1 MKDAEI
7 PDRPAVLVAGAG
19 PAGAVAAAVLARAGR
34 QVLVIDRAA
43 FPRDKSCGD
52 AVSLRALE
60 TLEAAG
66 IPAGCFGGFQTVPGM
81 WLNGPYGGSSVM
93 ERLTPDG
100 RHIKSA
106 FVVPRTEFDT
116 ILLEHAVR
124 SGASFRSG
132 AAILKA
138 RWDGD
143 KPELELD
150 DRGRRRTVKPEILI
164 GADGA
169 LSAVR
174 RHLFGKPAHESVA
187 IRGYFT
193 GVKSPPASLG
203 LFFPKELIPGYG
215 WIFPAGGSRVNVGVG
230 YFPPERPGR
239 MTIQQAYRWFCGS
252 YEPARLILNGAK
264 PEGRLLGHPIPL
276 AGKGTLLGR
285 GRVLLVG
292 DAASLA
298 SPTTGEGIYQAV
310 ESGRRAAEALLSSP
324 EDPLPAYEQGL
335 GDQPLDGVPMGR
347 MVWKAASA
355 LPLLLEGAVRTLG
368 LGAGVRRAVYRL
380 VIRT

>member
-1 MKDAEI
+1 MSEAEI
-7 PDRPAVLVAGAG
+7 PDRPGVLVAGAG
-19 PAGAVAAAVLARAGR
+19 PAGAIAAAVLARAGR
-34 QVLVIDRAA
+34 EVFVTDRAA

-60 TLEAAG
+60 TLAAAG
-66 IPAGCFGGFQTVPGM
+66 IPESRFGGFQSVPGM
-81 WLNGPYGGSSVM
+81 WLTGPYGGTSVM

-100 RHIKSA
+100 QHIRSA
-106 FVVPRTEFDT
+106 YVVPRTEFDT
-116 ILLEHAVR
+116 LLLDHAVR

-132 AAILKA
+132 VTVMKV
-138 RWDGD
+138 RWDGSAA
-143 KPELELD
+143 ELELD
-150 DRGRRRTVKPEILI
+150 DRGRPRTVKPETLI

-169 LSAVR
+169 LSVVR
-174 RHLFGKPAHESVA
+174 RYLFGKPAHESVA
-187 IRGYFT
+187 IRGYFN

-230 YFPPERPGR
+230 YFPPERPDR
-239 MTIQQAYRWFCGS
+239 ITLQLAYRWFSES
-252 YEPARLILNGAK
+252 YEPARRLLDGGV
-264 PEGRLLGHPIPL
+264 PVGRLLGHPIPL
-276 AGKGTLLGR
+276 AGEGTLLGR

-324 EDPLPAYEQGL
+324 GNPLPAYEEGL
-335 GDQPLDGVPMGR
+335 GRQPLDGVPMGR
-347 MVWKAASA
+347 AVWRAAA
-355 LPLLLEGAVRTLG
+355 AAPPLLEGAVRTLG
-368 LGAGVRRAVYRL
+368 LGAGIRRAVYRF
-380 VIRT
+380 VVRT